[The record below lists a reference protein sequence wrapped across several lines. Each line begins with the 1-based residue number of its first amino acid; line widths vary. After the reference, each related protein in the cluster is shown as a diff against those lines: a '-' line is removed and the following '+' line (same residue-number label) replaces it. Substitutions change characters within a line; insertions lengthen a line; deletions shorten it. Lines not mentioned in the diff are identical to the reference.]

1 MRDEIRRLRHDLEL
15 ETQHGLEERLALI
28 AEQLAGAAAASVALR
43 ERQATVR
50 AAGQARPGGPGARAA
65 GAQAL
70 RDLAA
75 GPSQLLA
82 VRGWL
87 RPGHFGRRNRR
98 TGEMAFYRCYSPRH
112 IPLPAL
118 ARIAGIRWSTEANF
132 QASKGLAGLDEHQ
145 VRRWGSWY
153 RWTTLAMLALAFLT
167 ITAATVHSIPQTAGH
182 IPLTRLEVAAL
193 FAALVIGPARDARHR
208 LRWSA
213 WRRRSQHR
221 ARTCH
226 YQRQASQP

>member
-1 MRDEIRRLRHDLEL
+1 M
-15 ETQHGLEERLALI
+15 
-28 AEQLAGAAAASVALR
+28 
-43 ERQATVR
+43 
-50 AAGQARPGGPGARAA
+50 
-65 GAQAL
+65 
-70 RDLAA
+70 
-75 GPSQLLA
+75 
-82 VRGWL
+82 
-87 RPGHFGRRNRR
+87 
-98 TGEMAFYRCYSPRH
+98 
-112 IPLPAL
+112 PLPTL
-118 ARIAGIRWSTEANF
+118 VKVAGIRWTTEENF
-132 QASKGLAGLDEHQ
+132 QAGKGLAGLDEHQ

-167 ITAATVHSIPQTAGH
+167 ITAATEHTHPPPAGQ
-182 IPLTRLEVAAL
+182 IPLTRNEVAAL